1 MDTQKQQ
8 KGWIILGI
16 VALLLLGFFVYQN
29 SDKFLS
35 YDWRMS
41 LDKESKE
48 PYGIQII
55 KTVLENSIAQDSFI
69 LLDKKIGNSLPENKA
84 GNSNFVFIGE
94 ALLLDSNDVER
105 LLAFVENGNTVFIS
119 SVTIPD
125 LLMEEVYFNDCDS
138 IYWEDYGTYYD
149 TAVITNFVHPDLHAA
164 EDFAFPYVRQHKIYN
179 TYWQKIDNYLFCES
193 DNYPVIISRNPDS
206 TIVDMAMFPYG
217 EGAFYLQT
225 SPIAFTNFYTTK
237 KNGQQ
242 YAEKAFTHLQHGKIY
257 WDDFSNVPSTV
268 GRSRNW
274 SSPDPLTP
282 RKGPLDYIL
291 SQPALAWAWYL
302 LLALG
307 LLFLLFRSKRQQR
320 IIPVLPKNRNT
331 SLEFISTISRLHFKG
346 DNHRRIALQKMDLVL
361 AFIRNKYRLSFIETN
376 ADFIEEL
383 SVVSEI
389 DQALL
394 QKMFLL
400 YTNIK
405 SSEFTTDKT
414 IIELHKLTDYFYKNA
429 R

>member
-1 MDTQKQQ
+1 METTKQK

-16 VALLLLGFFVYQN
+16 AALLILGFFVYQY
-29 SDKFLS
+29 SDKFKPH
-35 YDWRMS
+35 DWRMS
-41 LDKESKE
+41 LDEKSKE
-48 PYGIQII
+48 PYGTQII
-55 KTVLENSIAQDSFI
+55 KTVLENGIAQDSFI
-69 LLDKKIGNSLPENKA
+69 LLEKKIENSLPENTD

-94 ALLLDSNDVER
+94 ALLLDTNDVDR

-164 EDFAFPYVRQHKIYN
+164 EDFAFPYVRQNKIYN
-179 TYWQKIDNYLFCES
+179 TYWQKIDKYLFCES
-193 DNYPVIISRNPDS
+193 DNYPVVISQSPDS
-206 TIVDMAMFPYG
+206 IVDMAMFPYG
-217 EGAFYLQT
+217 DGAFYLQT

-237 KNGQQ
+237 ENGQQ
-242 YAEKAFTHLQHGKIY
+242 YAEKAFAHLQNGKIY
-257 WDDFSNVPSTV
+257 WDDFSNVPAAI

-282 RKGPLDYIL
+282 KEGPLDYIL
-291 SQPALAWAWYL
+291 SQPSLAWAWYL
-302 LLALG
+302 LVGLG

-320 IIPVLPKNRNT
+320 MIPVLPKNRNT
-331 SLEFISTISRLHFKG
+331 SLEFISTISRLHFTG

-361 AFIRNKYRLSFIETN
+361 AFIRNKYKMSFTQTNDTFIE
-376 ADFIEEL
+376 DL

-389 DQALL
+389 DKALL

-414 IIELHKLTDYFYKNA
+414 LIELHKLTDYFYKNS